1 MRWSCHLHGAS
12 HRRADTLP
20 RCLSGSGQVNNKR
33 LNRFGAGTGSAGS
46 NKRLNLVGVPS
57 HRPGADLDGL
67 GQLF

>member
-1 MRWSCHLHGAS
+1 
-12 HRRADTLP
+12 
-20 RCLSGSGQVNNKR
+20 LSGSGQVNNKR